1 MIGVLTLAT
10 SKGGAGKSALA
21 RSLAAAGATDVR
33 RPGCSIRSRCRGGG
47 KQIALEPFVSSRA
60 LRRRTLPLVPLAVLA
75 WPVPPSGAAEALEF
89 AAADIF
95 YELNATDGDLGVHAA
110 LDAES
115 WRELRISD
123 PAGRTIIEV
132 KPEGDLKEIGL
143 TELSFEGEEPPLAE
157 VPFARLRSLFP
168 EGDYVFLARTTDG
181 QELRSTDPLTAE
193 LPCPVIVVSPAEDQ
207 AVPPDGVVV
216 SWQPAPGVFDPDT
229 RKCDTGE
236 EVGLVG
242 YQVIVLLENEEAGLR
257 REFLV
262 DLPPGVT
269 KVPVPVEFV
278 AEGARVEGTEFTL
291 EVLAVEDSG
300 NRTITARGF
309 QVE

>member
-1 MIGVLTLAT
+1 M
-10 SKGGAGKSALA
+10 
-21 RSLAAAGATDVR
+21 
-33 RPGCSIRSRCRGGG
+33 RP
-47 KQIALEPFVSSRA
+47 EPFASLRA
-60 LRRRTLPLVPLAVLA
+60 LCRRTSPFVPLAVLA

-95 YELNATDGDLGVHAA
+95 YELNATDRDVGIHVA

-115 WRELRISD
+115 WRELRIAD

-132 KPEGDLKEIGL
+132 EPDGHLKEIGL
-143 TELSFEGEEPPLAE
+143 TELFFEGEEPSLDE

-168 EGDYVFLARTTDG
+168 EGDYVFRARTTDS

-193 LPCPVIVVSPAEDQ
+193 LPCPVTVVSPAEGQ
-207 AVPPDGVVV
+207 AVPPAEVVV
-216 SWQPAPGVFDPDT
+216 SWQPAPGVFDPDAGE
-229 RKCDTGE
+229 CDTGE
-236 EVGLVG
+236 DVGLVG

-262 DLPPGVT
+262 DLPPGAT
-269 KVPVPVEFV
+269 RVPVPAEFV
-278 AEGARVEGTEFTL
+278 EEGARVEGTEFAL

-300 NRTITARGF
+300 NKTIAARSF

>member
-1 MIGVLTLAT
+1 MT
-10 SKGGAGKSALA
+10 
-21 RSLAAAGATDVR
+21 
-33 RPGCSIRSRCRGGG
+33 
-47 KQIALEPFVSSRA
+47 LEPFASAKA
-60 LRRRTLPLVPLAVLA
+60 LHRRTLPLVPLAILA

-115 WRELRISD
+115 WRDLRIAS

-132 KPEGDLKEIGL
+132 EPEGHLKEIGL
-143 TELSFEGEEPPLAE
+143 TELSFEGEEPPLDE
-157 VPFARLRSLFP
+157 VPFARLRALFP

-181 QELRSTDPLTAE
+181 QELRSTDPLTAK
-193 LPCPVIVVSPAEDQ
+193 LPCPVTVVSPAEDQ
-207 AVPPDGVVV
+207 SVPPAELVV
-216 SWQPAPGVFDPDT
+216 SWQPAPGVFDPDAGE
-229 RKCDTGE
+229 CDTGE
-236 EVGLVG
+236 DIELVG

-262 DLPPGVT
+262 DLPPGAT
-269 KVPVPVEFV
+269 RLPVPVEFV
-278 AEGARVEGTEFTL
+278 EEGARVEGAEFTL

-300 NRTITARGF
+300 NKTITAKGF

>member
-1 MIGVLTLAT
+1 M
-10 SKGGAGKSALA
+10 
-21 RSLAAAGATDVR
+21 
-33 RPGCSIRSRCRGGG
+33 
-47 KQIALEPFVSSRA
+47 SSRA

-89 AAADIF
+89 DEADIF
-95 YELNATDGDLGVHAA
+95 YELNATDGDVGVHVA

-115 WRELRISD
+115 WRDLRIMD
-123 PAGRTIIEV
+123 PAGRTIAKV
-132 KPEGDLKEIGL
+132 QPEGNLKELGL
-143 TELSFEGEEPPLAE
+143 TELFLEGEEPSLAE
-157 VPFARLRSLFP
+157 VPFARIRSLFP

-193 LPCPVIVVSPAEDQ
+193 LPCPVTLVSPAEEQ
-207 AVPPDGVVV
+207 AVPPEGVVV
-216 SWQPAPGVFDPDT
+216 RWRPAPGVFDPDA
-229 RKCDTGE
+229 RKCDTGR

-257 REFLV
+257 REFVV
-262 DLPPGVT
+262 DLPPGAT
-269 KVPVPVEFV
+269 EVPVPVEFV
-278 AEGARVEGTEFTL
+278 TEGARMEGTEFTL

-300 NRTITARGF
+300 NRTITAQGF